1 MSKRI
6 LALGASAFLAMSGIA
21 PATSA
26 TTIDTYDFTQGGY
39 VGLPGTGDLT
49 GSFTG
54 AVESDGFVELADLSS
69 MSVTFTVT
77 GGGALS
83 SDALPL
89 FFSFDTAGGS
99 SSLDLITNL
108 FTTPVQVSVC
118 VGAAAVLG
126 ASGCGAGG
134 FDGVFFP
141 FTTQQLS
148 GCHPR
153 IERDNP
159 ESASTWVMMLLGFA
173 GLAFAGYRGTRRGA
187 LVAG

>member
-1 MSKRI
+1 MSKLI
-6 LALGASAFLAMSGIA
+6 SALGASAFLAMSGIA

-39 VGLPGTGDLT
+39 VGLAGTGDLT

-54 AVESDGFVELADLSS
+54 AVESDGFIELADLSS

-108 FTTPVQVSVC
+108 VTTPLPVSVC

-141 FTTQQLS
+141 FTTQDFPVVTLVS
-148 GCHPR
+148 SVTT
-153 IERDNP
+153 P
-159 ESASTWVMMLLGFA
+159 ESPTWVMMLLGFA
-173 GLAFAGYRGTRRGA
+173 GLAFAGHRGTRRGA
-187 LVAG
+187 PVAG